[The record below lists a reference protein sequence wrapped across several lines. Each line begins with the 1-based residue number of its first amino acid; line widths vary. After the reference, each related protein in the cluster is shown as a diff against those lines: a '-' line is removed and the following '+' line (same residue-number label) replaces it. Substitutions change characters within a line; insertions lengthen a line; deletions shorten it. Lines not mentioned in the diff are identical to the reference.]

1 MRNFWLFCGG
11 LPWYD
16 FKSIF
21 QSQSQLDPLMIW
33 LYMNMKYF
41 SIYNS
46 HISFYPFSTTPCI
59 IFFWIKLTNS
69 KIDLSAK
76 ISRIK
81 LASFQCVL
89 FNNMLSIISLGIMIT
104 ANGQVTFFS
113 PFKVYLLLYVTS
125 LLWNIEVIYEWLFY
139 VTVLGLKCILLNK
152 GV

>member
-21 QSQSQLDPLMIW
+21 QSQSQLDPLIIW

-46 HISFYPFSTTPCI
+46 HISFYPFSRTPCI

-104 ANGQVTFFS
+104 ANGQVTFS
-113 PFKVYLLLYVTS
+113 PLLRFIYCIMLLVFYEISKLYMNDYS
-125 LLWNIEVIYEWLFY
+125 MLPF
-139 VTVLGLKCILLNK
+139 
-152 GV
+152 